1 MRLTIFSL
9 IIFMFLPATGQE
21 NNNYE
26 QLHEFFFL
34 WRDFENPPLREG
46 APDYTKGQFNK
57 RRRIFKSLEKKLAKI
72 DTTDWTS

>member
-9 IIFMFLPATGQE
+9 IIFMFYPAKGQE

-34 WRDFENPPLREG
+34 WRDFENPPLRDG
-46 APDYTKGQFNK
+46 APD
-57 RRRIFKSLEKKLAKI
+57 
-72 DTTDWTS
+72 